1 MVKRDKALRSFWLTN
16 ALLPDIVKLQK
27 ERGDERAAHTIRFL
41 LREALAARRL
51 AEQVSGL

>member
-16 ALLPDIVKLQK
+16 EILPHIIKLQK
-27 ERGDERAAHTIRFL
+27 ERGDERPAHTVRLL

-51 AEQVSGL
+51 AEKGGLR

>member
-16 ALLPDIVKLQK
+16 ELLPDIMKLQK
-27 ERGDERAAHTIRFL
+27 ERGDERPAHTVRLL

-51 AEQVSGL
+51 AEKGGL